1 MRIGQIS
8 KYKARKTA
16 YKGAIYDSAK
26 EAERAAELELL
37 QRAGKIRNLRRQV
50 KFTLQEGFLYEGRK
64 IRAIEYVADFVY
76 EADGLIIEDVKGY
89 RTPEYKIKAKMLKKL
104 IASGEIDG
112 EFKES

>member
-1 MRIGQIS
+1 MRIGRIS
-8 KYKARKTA
+8 KYRAKKTA
-16 YKGAIYDSAK
+16 YRGAIYDSTK

-37 QRAGKIRNLRRQV
+37 QRAGKIKNLRRQV
-50 KFTLQEGFLYEGRK
+50 KFTLQEGFSYKGRK

-89 RTPEYKIKAKMLKKL
+89 RTPEYKIKAKMLKRL
-104 IASGEIDG
+104 IANGEIDG

>member
-1 MRIGQIS
+1 MRIGRVS

-16 YKGAIYDSAK
+16 YGGSVYDSAK
-26 EAERAAELELL
+26 EAKRAAELELL

-50 KFTLQEGFLYEGRK
+50 KFTLQEGFSYEGRK
-64 IRAIEYVADFVY
+64 IRAIEYIADFVY

-89 RTPEYKIKAKMLKKL
+89 RTPEYKIKAKMLKRL
-104 IASGEIDG
+104 IASGEING

>member
-1 MRIGQIS
+1 MRIGRVS
-8 KYKARKTA
+8 KYRARKTA
-16 YKGAIYDSAK
+16 YGGSVYDSAK
-26 EAERAAELELL
+26 EAKRAAELELL

-64 IRAIEYVADFVY
+64 IRAIEYIADFVY

-89 RTPEYKIKAKMLKKL
+89 RTPEYKIKAKMMKKL
-104 IASGEIDG
+104 IASGKIDG

>member
-1 MRIGQIS
+1 MRIGRVS

-16 YKGAIYDSAK
+16 YRGTVYDSAK
-26 EAERAAELELL
+26 EAKRAAELELL

-104 IASGEIDG
+104 IANGEIDG

>member
-1 MRIGQIS
+1 MRIGRVS

-16 YKGAIYDSAK
+16 YGGSVYDSGK
-26 EAERAAELELL
+26 EAKRAAELELL

-89 RTPEYKIKAKMLKKL
+89 RTPEYRIKAKMLKRL
-104 IASGEIDG
+104 IANGEIDG

>member
-26 EAERAAELELL
+26 EAKRAAELELL

-64 IRAIEYVADFVY
+64 IRAIEYIADFVY

-89 RTPEYKIKAKMLKKL
+89 RTPEYKIKAKMLKRL
-104 IASGEIDG
+104 ISCGKIDG

>member
-8 KYKARKTA
+8 KYKAKKTA
-16 YKGAIYDSAK
+16 YKGVLYDSAK
-26 EAERAAELELL
+26 EAKRAAELELL
-37 QRAGKIRNLRRQV
+37 QRAGKIKNLRRQV

-64 IRAIEYVADFVY
+64 IRAIEYIADFVY

-89 RTPEYKIKAKMLKKL
+89 RTPEYKIKAKMLKML
-104 IASGEIDG
+104 ISCGEIDG

>member
-1 MRIGQIS
+1 MKIGQIS

-26 EAERAAELELL
+26 EAKRAAELELL
-37 QRAGKIRNLRRQV
+37 QRTGKIKNLRRQV
-50 KFTLQEGFLYEGRK
+50 KFTLQEGFLYEGRR
-64 IRAIEYVADFVY
+64 IRAIEYIADFVY

-104 IASGEIDG
+104 ISCGEIDG